1 LDTTSEHA
9 KARKTRHLLESF
21 HGGPS
26 PKAIETAWPFLKSKD
41 YHLRYAARIAIEWQD
56 PKTWADKAYDESNDL
71 AAMHALLGLARC
83 DHPGSIQPSINRLLE
98 VDFSKLNKIDNLL
111 SGHESSGET

>member
-21 HGGPS
+21 HGGPN

-56 PKTWADKAYDESNDL
+56 PKTGQTKLTMKVMTLPQFMLFLVLPVVITQEVWNPA
-71 AAMHALLGLARC
+71 
-83 DHPGSIQPSINRLLE
+83 SI
-98 VDFSKLNKIDNLL
+98 VC
-111 SGHESSGET
+111 